1 MRKELKPAKKI
12 GGTISVPGDKS
23 IAHRAALFSI
33 LAEQPLTIKNYPN
46 NADCTSSLKAAEALG
61 VKIEKNGDELL
72 LTPPENLNVPED
84 TIIDCGNSG
93 TTARLISGILAGSN
107 VTVTL
112 SGDES
117 LSQRPMKRVIDPLT
131 EMGAEFFSENGCLP
145 LKISGKKLLPFDYRL
160 PVASAQVK
168 SSILLAG
175 VASSCSVN
183 IYEDSITRDHTEI
196 MLEEIG
202 QGLKVTEIKP
212 VLVQDEND
220 PRKKKMV
227 MPHDYK
233 KEIALSSPAKIIGGE
248 IDIPGDISTA
258 AFFMAAAAISGKEL
272 TIKNVG
278 LNPTRTAFITHL
290 KQIGCKV
297 EINNKETISG
307 ELRGDVTVTGGK
319 LKARKISGET
329 TVGLIDEIPIISVMA
344 AFAEGTTI
352 IRDAAEL
359 RVKESDRLAAV
370 GENLE
375 LMGVKCG
382 VLDDGLAIEG
392 FPGDLNGSDFKAFGD
407 HRIAMAFSIASLFLV
422 GPSSIDDAAVVDISC
437 PGFYELLNQIT
448 L

>member
-1 MRKELKPAKKI
+1 MKKELKPAKIKS
-12 GGTISVPGDKS
+12 GAISVPGDKS

-33 LAEQPLTIKNYPN
+33 LADQPLKVKNYPD
-46 NADCTSSLKAAEALG
+46 NADCTSSLKAAQAMG
-61 VKIEKNGDELL
+61 VTVEKSGDELI
-72 LTPPENLNVPED
+72 LTPPENLNLPED

-93 TTARLISGILAGSN
+93 TTARLLSGIIAGSN
-107 VTVTL
+107 ITATL

-117 LSQRPMKRVIDPLT
+117 LSKRPMKRIIDPLSQ
-131 EMGAEFFSENGCLP
+131 MGAEFFSENGTLP
-145 LKISGKKLLPFDYRL
+145 LKIAGKKLLPFEYRL

-175 VASSCSVN
+175 MASSCSVN

-196 MLEEIG
+196 MLIETG
-202 QGLKVTEIKP
+202 QGLKVNDVKP
-212 VLVQDEND
+212 IMVQDEKD

-258 AFFMAAAAISGKEL
+258 AFFMAASAISGKEL

-290 KQIGCKV
+290 KLIGCKV
-297 EINNKETISG
+297 EITNKETISG
-307 ELRGDVTVTGGK
+307 ELRGDVTVVGGK
-319 LKARKISGET
+319 LKARKVAGET
-329 TVGLIDEIPIISVMA
+329 TVAMIDEIPIISVMA

-359 RVKESDRLAAV
+359 RVKESDRLEAI

-392 FPGDLNGSDFKAFGD
+392 FAGDLNGSDFKAFGD

-422 GPSSIDDAAVVDISC
+422 GPSSIDDASVVDISC
-437 PGFYELLNQIT
+437 PQFYRLLNQII